1 MNHKV
6 SVLLFHVC
14 DFFRPEFAILN
25 EHVGR
30 EECVSR
36 VVWFGM
42 ENLSELAEMLTPVI
56 ETLVLPSQ
64 MTTDTIFPETERA
77 GLFKRGEGVNVFSED
92 LYMINTHYQAISN
105 YLGHNKNGLKLTAN
119 IANLLEIRDNI
130 IQLMEKEEGIFRK
143 SRSKSSYKFI
153 SSVRALLS
161 LVLGYDIIKIE
172 DGQRKEAEHFLENL
186 NKYKLLDHLMI

>member
-1 MNHKV
+1 M
-6 SVLLFHVC
+6 
-14 DFFRPEFAILN
+14 R
-25 EHVGR
+25 
-30 EECVSR
+30 R

-64 MTTDTIFPETERA
+64 MTADIIFPEMERA

-92 LYMINTHYQAISN
+92 LYMILTYHQAISK
-105 YLGHNKNGLKLTAN
+105 YLDHNKDGLKLTAN
-119 IANLLEIRDNI
+119 IGNFLETKDNI
-130 IQLMEKEEGIFRK
+130 LELLEKEEGIFRQ

-161 LVLGYDIIKIE
+161 LVLNYDIIKIE
-172 DGQRKEAEHFLENL
+172 NSQRTEIESSVAHL
-186 NKYKLLDHLMI
+186 NQYKLLDHLMI